1 MPIWVERGGWA
12 RIRSSLGYS
21 RRKNILSIEKTN
33 AIIEKTYVSI
43 QFN

>member
-21 RRKNILSIEKTN
+21 RKNILSIEKTN